1 LRFGPFGKAEPFR
14 KSARRSRRQWLRY
27 NHGWQLIRVRLL
39 VQLYLSPRKTLPVAN
54 SLSFDMSRAVV
65 LSMDLQAAIV
75 SIHTKGQGDLLT
87 RVASVLEAARDRG
100 LSAIHVQV
108 GFRPGLPEIS
118 SRNSL
123 FSAIKY
129 SVQHQRLFQG
139 SAGAIDPAVVPQGED
154 IIITKYRISAF
165 TGTDLDMILRAREI
179 GTLILFGIATSG
191 VVLSRLLHAVDA
203 DYRVIVVKDC
213 CADLDPEV
221 HGCLVEKIFRRL
233 ATVLSADQLIDAMGE
248 STAGPPLH

>member
-1 LRFGPFGKAEPFR
+1 
-14 KSARRSRRQWLRY
+14 
-27 NHGWQLIRVRLL
+27 
-39 VQLYLSPRKTLPVAN
+39 VAN
-54 SLSFDMSRAVV
+54 SFSFDISRAAV

-75 SIHTKGQGDLLT
+75 SIYTKGQGDLLT
-87 RVASVLEAARDRG
+87 RVASVLKKARDQG
-100 LSAIHVQV
+100 LRVIHVQV

-123 FSAIKY
+123 FSAIKN
-129 SVQHQRLFQG
+129 SVQHQQLFQG
-139 SAGAIDPAVVPQGED
+139 SGGAIHAAVAPQGED
-154 IIITKYRISAF
+154 IIITKHRISAF

-179 GTLILFGIATSG
+179 ETLILFGIATSG
-191 VVLSRLLHAVDA
+191 VVLSTLLHAVDA

-221 HGCLVEKIFRRL
+221 HGCLVEKIFPRL
-233 ATVLSADQLIDAMGE
+233 ATVLSAGQLIEAMGE

>member
-1 LRFGPFGKAEPFR
+1 VARPF
-14 KSARRSRRQWLRY
+14 
-27 NHGWQLIRVRLL
+27 
-39 VQLYLSPRKTLPVAN
+39 
-54 SLSFDMSRAVV
+54 SFEISRAAV

-75 SIHTKGQGDLLT
+75 SIYTKGQGDLLT
-87 RVASVLEAARDRG
+87 RVASVLKKARDQG
-100 LSAIHVQV
+100 LSVIHVQV

-123 FSAIKY
+123 FSAIKN
-129 SVQHQRLFQG
+129 SVQHQQLFQG
-139 SAGAIDPAVVPQGED
+139 SGGAIHAAVAPQGED
-154 IIITKYRISAF
+154 IIITKHRISAF

-179 GTLILFGIATSG
+179 ETLILFGIATSG
-191 VVLSRLLHAVDA
+191 VVLSTLLHAVDA

-221 HGCLVEKIFRRL
+221 HGCLVEKIFPRL
-233 ATVLSADQLIDAMGE
+233 ATVLSAGQLTEAMGE